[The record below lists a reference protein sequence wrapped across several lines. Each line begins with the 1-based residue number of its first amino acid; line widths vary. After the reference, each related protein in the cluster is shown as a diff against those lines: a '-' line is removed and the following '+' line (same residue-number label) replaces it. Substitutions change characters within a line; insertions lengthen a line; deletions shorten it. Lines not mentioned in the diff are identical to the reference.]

1 MIRLQIIVLQVKTY
15 ICKKKQKTNK
25 LSIVK
30 SYRISFAW
38 YWAGKTLCFPQIS
51 YR

>member
-1 MIRLQIIVLQVKTY
+1 MIRLQIIELQVKTH
-15 ICKKKQKTNK
+15 ISKKKP
-25 LSIVK
+25 SIVK
-30 SYRISFAW
+30 SYRVSFAMW